1 MITSTDIQQAG
12 SLAEAT
18 ALAAQRDASAAPG
31 QFLPAPAAVEA
42 EVRAAVADA
51 EADGPAWL
59 AVVRHA
65 GAEAFARQG
74 FPTTRN
80 EDWHYTSTA
89 AIAEAG
95 FAGTAAATGDVEGR
109 DALAPFTFGQPLG
122 AAGDDGAAPGW
133 PTLVFVNGRFD
144 AALSSRDALPEGVRA
159 LPWAEAL
166 REEPELLARTLGRIA
181 SPDAQPFVA
190 LNQAVFADGALVV
203 VRKEM
208 EADRPVHLLF
218 VTDATAAR
226 TASHARVL
234 VVAERHSKLSVV
246 ESHVAIGEA
255 SYLTNAVTEVDV
267 ADGATVHHVKV
278 QRESARAFH
287 LAHVEARQGRDSHF
301 VSFSFAVGAKLA
313 RANVYTLLA
322 GEGGG
327 ATLNGLYAVGGD
339 QHCDHQTRIEHRE
352 PNCFSRELYKGVLD
366 GRAHGVF
373 NGKVYVHPAAQKT
386 DGKQT
391 NNTLLLSE
399 EARIDTKPQLEIFAD
414 DVKCTHGATVGRL
427 DQTALFYMQSRGVGT
442 EAARKLLTYAFAA
455 DVLETIE
462 LEPVKQALEALVL
475 ERYAS

>member
-1 MITSTDIQQAG
+1 MSTVTETAQVG
-12 SLAEAT
+12 SIAEAR
-18 ALAAQRDASAAPG
+18 ALAAQQDASRAPG
-31 QFLPAPAAVEA
+31 QFLPAPAAIEA
-42 EVRAAVADA
+42 DVRAAVAGA
-51 EADGPAWL
+51 AADGPAWL
-59 AVVRHA
+59 AAVRRA
-65 GAEAFARQG
+65 GAAAFARQG
-74 FPTTRN
+74 FPTTRH

-89 AIAEAG
+89 AIAEADY
-95 FAGTAAATGDVEGR
+95 ASTAAATGDVEGR
-109 DALAPFTFGQPLG
+109 DALTPFTFGKPLG
-122 AAGDDGAAPGW
+122 PGGW

-144 AALSSRDALPEGVRA
+144 AALSARDALPDGVNA
-159 LPWAEAL
+159 LAWHEAL
-166 REEPELLARTLGRIA
+166 EREPELVERTLGRIA

-190 LNQAVFADGALVV
+190 LNQAVFTDGALVV

-226 TASHARVL
+226 TAAHARVL
-234 VVAERHSKLSVV
+234 VVAERHSKVSVI
-246 ESHVAIGEA
+246 ESHVAIGGA
-255 SYLTNAVTEVDV
+255 SYLTNAVTEIDV
-267 ADGATVHHVKV
+267 ADGATVHHLKV
-278 QRESARAFH
+278 QRESERAFH

-301 VSFSFAVGAKLA
+301 VSFSFATGAKLA

-322 GEGGG
+322 GEGCG
-327 ATLNGLYAVGGD
+327 ATLNGLYAVGD
-339 QHCDHQTRIEHRE
+339 EQHCDSQTRIEHRE
-352 PNCFSRELYKGVLD
+352 PNCYSRELYKGVLD

-391 NNTLLLSE
+391 NNTLLLSDQ
-399 EARIDTKPQLEIFAD
+399 ARIDTKPQLEIFAD

-462 LEPVKQALEALVL
+462 LEPVKHALEALVL